1 MDNSSF
7 NPGSMRGF
15 LCTILLY
22 VFAKITVST
31 FASFAT
37 IASGLTVVV
46 VNIPKIVAVY
56 YKYVKP
62 IWKK

>member
-7 NPGSMRGF
+7 NPGSIRGF
-15 LCTILLY
+15 VCTILLY
-22 VFAKITVST
+22 LFAKITVST
-31 FASFAT
+31 VASFAT
-37 IASGLTVVV
+37 IASGMTVVL

-56 YKYVKP
+56 DKYIKT